1 MIRIAVVDDHPHV
14 AIALKS
20 LLSETT
26 DLRLVAESRRGNEIL
41 SLVQK
46 SRPHILLLDLMIE
59 PEFDAFAA
67 VKELHATFPDVK
79 ICVFSAYIQPAHVR
93 TLLQAGVN
101 GYILKDDDYVSQIE
115 TIIRDLMD
123 GKLYLSHQAYE
134 ALAQA
139 TRITGEAE
147 LLTARELEILRL
159 AERGSANPQIAQ
171 SLHLSA
177 GTIRNHLS
185 TIYRKLDVR
194 NKQQALNAAKDRGLI

>member
-14 AIALKS
+14 VIALKS
-20 LLSETT
+20 LLNETA
-26 DLRLVAESRRGNEIL
+26 DLRVVADSRQGSEVL
-41 SLVQK
+41 SVVQQT
-46 SRPHILLLDLMIE
+46 RPHILLLDLMLE
-59 PEFDAFAA
+59 PEFDGLSTVKALRDAFPE
-67 VKELHATFPDVK
+67 VKV
-79 ICVFSAYIQPAHVR
+79 CVFSAYLQPYYVR
-93 TLLQAGVN
+93 DLVEAGVN

-139 TRITGEAE
+139 TRQKGEIQGM
-147 LLTARELEILRL
+147 TDRELEILRL
-159 AERGSANPQIAQ
+159 AERGLANPQIAN

-185 TIYRKLDVR
+185 AIYQKLEVS
-194 NKQQALNAAKDRGLI
+194 NKQQALNAAKEHGLI